1 MARRRRV
8 AAKRR
13 PATRR
18 RRRVSGISTSNLL
31 MTVAGIAGGAIVA
44 RLAANMAAKTIALN
58 PKIVSAG
65 QIALGV
71 FLPKFIKS
79 QLGKDLGAGM
89 IAVGGLSLAQNLGV
103 IAGMED
109 ELTIAVNGFDGSD
122 RLQTIAGGYG
132 SDYGFSVNGTSELSA
147 VNGIDDMDNFD
158 Y

>member
-8 AAKRR
+8 AKKR
-13 PATRR
+13 PTTRR
-18 RRRVSGISTSNLL
+18 RRRVSGISSSNLL

-44 RLAANMAAKTIALN
+44 RVAANMAAKSIALN

-79 QLGKDLGAGM
+79 KLGQDLGAGM

-103 IAGMED
+103 IAGVED
-109 ELTIAVNGFDGSD
+109 ELTIAVNGFNGSD
-122 RLQTIAGGYG
+122 SLQAVAGYG
-132 SDYGFSVNGTSELSA
+132 HDYGFQVNGTSELSA
-147 VNGIDDMDNFD
+147 VNGIDDMDGYD

>member
-8 AAKRR
+8 AKKR
-13 PATRR
+13 PTTRR
-18 RRRVSGISTSNLL
+18 RRRVSGISSSNLL

-44 RLAANMAAKTIALN
+44 RVAANMAAKSIALN

-103 IAGMED
+103 IAGVED
-109 ELTIAVNGFDGSD
+109 ELTIAVNGFNGSD
-122 RLQTIAGGYG
+122 SLTAVSGYG
-132 SDYGFSVNGTSELSA
+132 NDYGFSVNGTSELSA
-147 VNGIDDMDNFD
+147 VNGIDDMDGYD